1 MYGKPLV
8 LNHLV
13 TTDSEARPLGE
24 SMDFQRTIMAW
35 TSIMQHSISDL
46 RIEVGMIRETHP
58 QSTLDII
65 AGKGTHYTMFN
76 GIEYVLAALAALA
89 AGAVNA
95 LAGGGTLITFPML
108 TFLGVPAVAANVTNT
123 VALCPGYFGGT
134 LAQWNDLQTQ
144 TKRLWLVVPASIVG
158 GVLGGLLLLQT
169 GEKLFKELV
178 PYLILLASGLLA
190 IQDPVRAWLTRR
202 MGEHHGSRLEKLT
215 WLPVGLASIYGGY
228 FGAGLSVIVLSA
240 LGLTLEDA
248 LTRLNALK
256 QAVAFSVN
264 VAAAIFFLFSGQVV
278 WSAALVMA
286 IGALIG
292 GTLGGRLAGKIK
304 PSTLRWT
311 VVTIGVIISIIYFV
325 RG

>member
-1 MYGKPLV
+1 MLTPV
-8 LNHLV
+8 
-13 TTDSEARPLGE
+13 
-24 SMDFQRTIMAW
+24 
-35 TSIMQHSISDL
+35 
-46 RIEVGMIRETHP
+46 
-58 QSTLDII
+58 
-65 AGKGTHYTMFN
+65 
-76 GIEYVLAALAALA
+76 EYILAALAALA

-134 LAQWNDLQTQ
+134 LAQWNDLKTQ
-144 TKRLWLVVPASIVG
+144 THRLWLVVPASIVG
-158 GVLGGLLLLQT
+158 GVLGGYLLLLS
-169 GEKLFKELV
+169 GEKLFRNLV
-178 PYLILLASGLLA
+178 PYLILLACVLLA

-202 MGEHHGSRLEKLT
+202 MGEHHGAGLAKWT
-215 WLPVGLASIYGGY
+215 WLPVGLASVYGGY

-240 LGLTLEDA
+240 LGITLEDS

-264 VAAAIFFLFSGQVV
+264 VAAAVFFLFSGQVI
-278 WSAALVMA
+278 WTAALVMA
-286 IGALIG
+286 VGALIG
-292 GTLGGRLAGKIK
+292 GTLGGRLAGRIQ

-311 VVTIGVIISIIYFV
+311 VITIGVIISIIYFV

>member
-1 MYGKPLV
+1 M
-8 LNHLV
+8 LNGL
-13 TTDSEARPLGE
+13 
-24 SMDFQRTIMAW
+24 DFI
-35 TSIMQHSISDL
+35 
-46 RIEVGMIRETHP
+46 
-58 QSTLDII
+58 
-65 AGKGTHYTMFN
+65 
-76 GIEYVLAALAALA
+76 LAALAAVA

-108 TFLGVPAVAANVTNT
+108 TFLGIPAVAANVTNT

-134 LAQWNDLQTQ
+134 LAQWNDLRGQ
-144 TKRLWLVVPASIVG
+144 KARLWIVVPASIVG
-158 GVLGGLLLLQT
+158 GVIGGFLLLQT
-169 GEKLFKELV
+169 GERLFRELV

-190 IQDPVRAWLTRR
+190 IQDPIRAWLIRR
-202 MGEHHGSRLEKLT
+202 LAEGETSAGMEKSA
-215 WLPVGLASIYGGY
+215 WLPIGLASIYGGY

-240 LGLTLEDA
+240 LGLTLEDT

-286 IGALIG
+286 VGALIG
-292 GTLGGRLAGKIK
+292 GTLGGRLAGRIR